1 MGENGSLEVICT
13 AVIISA
19 FISNTIRRKV
29 RSHTIQ
35 IRDAHLY
42 AHPIRVANSVLG
54 KYGILHDTKQF
65 QEELRKRCG
74 WKN

>member
-19 FISNTIRRKV
+19 FISN
-29 RSHTIQ
+29 TIQ